1 MFKRNIF
8 RKVESGEIY
17 RRDTGTARD
26 VTRQYSVNASDN
38 STSSYKQRVKNFF
51 MGKQDAPSHR
61 RMLKNMMEEIAD
73 VKISY
78 GKLDEGMEAIYKYA
92 QNVILVRNANDWEKV
107 VPLFAKTVWPQNR

>member
-1 MFKRNIF
+1 
-8 RKVESGEIY
+8 
-17 RRDTGTARD
+17 
-26 VTRQYSVNASDN
+26 
-38 STSSYKQRVKNFF
+38 
-51 MGKQDAPSHR
+51 
-61 RMLKNMMEEIAD
+61 MMEEIAD